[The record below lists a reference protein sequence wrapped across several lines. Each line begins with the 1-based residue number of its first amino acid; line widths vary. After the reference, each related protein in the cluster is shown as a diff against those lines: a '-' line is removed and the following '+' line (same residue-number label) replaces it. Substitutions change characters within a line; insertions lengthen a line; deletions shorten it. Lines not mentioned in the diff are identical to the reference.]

1 MGHRDSPA
9 RHGGANRI
17 LSADHGIGR
26 PAAERAQVT
35 HAEKWHRL
43 QPVAL
48 ASQQNT
54 QSAVADCATRP
65 GLIARTVLMLIRTY
79 QVFFSP
85 LNISSCR
92 YQPTCSHYTY
102 EAVER
107 YGARHGA
114 WLGVRRVLRC
124 HPFSASGFDP
134 VPDLDSASHEA
145 HSHDDHSPEAHLREN
160 SAEPRHQEFAS

>member
-1 MGHRDSPA
+1 MTSTG
-9 RHGGANRI
+9 
-17 LSADHGIGR
+17 
-26 PAAERAQVT
+26 
-35 HAEKWHRL
+35 KWHRL
-43 QPVAL
+43 QPV
-48 ASQQNT
+48 SVVEIPEPQPEG
-54 QSAVADCATRP
+54 CATHP
-65 GLIARTVLMLIRTY
+65 SIVARAVLMLIRVY

-85 LNISSCR
+85 LNITSCR

-107 YGARHGA
+107 YGARKGA

-134 VPDLDSASHEA
+134 VPDLDSGSHEG

-160 SAEPRHQEFAS
+160 SAEPHHQELAS